1 MEMNAT
7 DTATATTTTKQ
18 KAFALAFG
26 KGKREAGNDEI
37 RDATLLLDRM
47 GLKDNDSGW
56 WFYASQAALVPD
68 SVAVIQ
74 LGDIKTAIDR
84 IKTLD
89 PALITEGIQL
99 LKKTD
104 ALADRMFNY
113 DTLSGWIAR
122 DLANHHLIWLLVSV
136 LAVMAVTGGVG
147 YLFGVNG

>member
-1 MEMNAT
+1 MESNAT
-7 DTATATTTTKQ
+7 DTATNTTKQ
-18 KAFALAFG
+18 EAFALAFG

-37 RDATLLLDRM
+37 HDATLLLDRM
-47 GLKDNDSGW
+47 GMKDSDPGW
-56 WFYASQAALVPD
+56 WFFASQAALVPD

-89 PALITEGIQL
+89 ENQITEGIQI
-99 LKKTD
+99 LKKTN

-122 DLANHHLIWLLVSV
+122 DLANHHLIWLLVSI
-136 LAVMAVTGGVG
+136 LAVMAVTGGAG
-147 YLFGVNG
+147 YLFGVHG

>member
-1 MEMNAT
+1 MESNAT
-7 DTATATTTTKQ
+7 DTATNATKQ

-47 GLKDNDSGW
+47 ELKDNDPGW

-89 PALITEGIQL
+89 QAQITEGIQL

-122 DLANHHLIWLLVSV
+122 DLADHHLIWLLVSI
-136 LAVMAVTGGVG
+136 LTGLVIAGVAG
-147 YLFGVNG
+147 YLIRAW

>member
-1 MEMNAT
+1 MESNAT
-7 DTATATTTTKQ
+7 DTATNATKQ

-47 GLKDNDSGW
+47 ELKDSDPGW
-56 WFYASQAALVPD
+56 WFFASQAALVPD

-74 LGDIKTAIDR
+74 LGGIKTAIDR

-89 PALITEGIQL
+89 PAQITEGIQL

-122 DLANHHLIWLLVSV
+122 DLANHHLIWLLVLFV
-136 LAVMAVTGGVG
+136 VAMAAAGGLG
-147 YLFGVNG
+147 FWIR